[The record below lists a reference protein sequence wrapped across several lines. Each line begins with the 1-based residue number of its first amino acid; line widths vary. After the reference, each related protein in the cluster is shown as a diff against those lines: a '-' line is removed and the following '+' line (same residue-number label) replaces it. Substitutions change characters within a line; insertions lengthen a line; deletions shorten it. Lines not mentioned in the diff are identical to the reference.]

1 MEHIESGGTHD
12 LSEPRA
18 PGLAKV
24 HVGAPRRIRPRK
36 SRRVRHPR
44 AVELDNGSSVRK
56 KNGMNRGGR
65 FVIPTRPS
73 TTLRISR
80 RGVLPV
86 VWGVC
91 IAGWGLRS
99 VVAPEAA
106 QIRIQ
111 LDQQAL
117 NTVPGDER
125 ASLEVTEDTSP
136 EAQALKARSPAGK
149 AIPIIYLIAGLL
161 SIPSIWSAVQEML
174 RRREYGGVIIDTRT
188 TPANIHH
195 DQSVQGNLV
204 LVIRPDGSTESVH
217 SELAT
222 EDFLKG
228 VLGHP
233 GG

>member
-1 MEHIESGGTHD
+1 MTA
-12 LSEPRA
+12 R
-18 PGLAKV
+18 
-24 HVGAPRRIRPRK
+24 
-36 SRRVRHPR
+36 
-44 AVELDNGSSVRK
+44 SSAA
-56 KNGMNRGGR
+56 
-65 FVIPTRPS
+65 
-73 TTLRISR
+73 LQISR

-99 VVAPEAA
+99 VMAQEAT

-125 ASLEVTEDTSP
+125 AGLEVTVDTSP
-136 EAQALKARSPAGK
+136 EAQALKARSPPGK

-161 SIPSIWSAVQEML
+161 SLPSIWSAVQEML

-195 DQSVQGNLV
+195 DPSVQGDLV
-204 LVIRPDGSTESVH
+204 LVIKADGSTESVR
-217 SELAT
+217 STLAT

-228 VLGHP
+228 VLGHQ